1 MLMLL
6 KMLNKVHGTDD
17 GGDGVNVD
25 DYVDGAGSEGVP
37 AATLMLTMKDEDGDG
52 DVYHT
57 DEGDS
62 SDHGV
67 CARDVVVLVSYR
79 ISTLG
84 AIVIVHTLALYP
96 FGFNEPLIPN
106 TGPESQTLY
115 PNPKCCKP
123 SQKPLSRKR

>member
-106 TGPESQTLY
+106 TALNPRPYTPT
-115 PNPKCCKP
+115 PNAASPARSP
-123 SQKPLSRKR
+123 